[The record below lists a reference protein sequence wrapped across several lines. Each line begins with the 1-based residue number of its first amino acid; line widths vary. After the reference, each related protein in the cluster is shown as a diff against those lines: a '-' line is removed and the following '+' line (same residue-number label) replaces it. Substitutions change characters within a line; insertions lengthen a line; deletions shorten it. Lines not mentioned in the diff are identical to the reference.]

1 MREDEEDGMR
11 LVVAKTVE
19 ALPRVPGQ
27 LEPEERISRAG
38 GARAASPDG
47 GRGHGF
53 IDGIKDMALTL
64 RERAALWVF
73 LPGSVPALAFVIAV
87 VGVSDERIARMY
99 GATAPV
105 LVRLHGATLCI
116 AALLAAL
123 QQLQRFVPRLHRGL
137 GLAYLATMN
146 AGLLVGYYLQLQ
158 PIWRGTASRL
168 SVYASGGFIAYGV
181 YLQVTAWLGLY
192 ALLVRRDPAAHRRW
206 MTCSTLGTL
215 AGLSLYRLAEVVTL
229 LALGRADLTGPFAH
243 DDGYTPNAAN
253 FAHIAGAAASVA
265 ATLAVHEVLRRRAA
279 QPGKK
284 SRNRLEAVFAGE
296 LALSQNFDGARL
308 RHRFAGVAQ

>member
-1 MREDEEDGMR
+1 MRTTTI
-11 LVVAKTVE
+11 A
-19 ALPRVPGQ
+19 
-27 LEPEERISRAG
+27 
-38 GARAASPDG
+38 
-47 GRGHGF
+47 
-53 IDGIKDMALTL
+53 
-64 RERAALWVF
+64 ERAALWVF

-87 VGVSDERIARMY
+87 VVVSDERITHMY

-105 LVRLHGATLCI
+105 LLRLHSATLCI

-123 QQLQRFVPRLHRGL
+123 QQLRRFVPRLHRGL
-137 GLAYLATMN
+137 GLAYLATLN

-192 ALLVRRDPAAHRRW
+192 ALLALRNSAAHRRW

-215 AGLSLYRLAEVVTL
+215 AGLPLYRLVEVVTL
-229 LALGRADLTGPFAH
+229 LALGRTDLTGPFVH
-243 DDGYTPNAAN
+243 DDSYTPNAAN
-253 FAHIAGAAASVA
+253 IANIAGAVASVV

-279 QPGKK
+279 
-284 SRNRLEAVFAGE
+284 RA
-296 LALSQNFDGARL
+296 
-308 RHRFAGVAQ
+308 